1 MNFDQSV
8 EYLLQLGHE
17 TLAMKLGLRN
27 TELLLQA
34 LGNPEQSYPAVQI
47 AGTNGKGST
56 AVMLDSICR
65 KARRKTGLYTSPHLI
80 SITERIRINGVEISE
95 ERFAQ
100 LATTVRNAAEKL
112 LNEGTIEA
120 LPTFF
125 EHVTAIALVAF
136 REAEVEIA
144 ILETGL
150 GGRLDSTTAAK
161 AETVAITQI
170 AMDHEEYLGNTI
182 GSIAAE
188 KAAII
193 HPGAKVV
200 VVADH
205 QPPEALAVIK
215 RRCEQN
221 NVRAAIGEC
230 AVRIEEVNDGYFC
243 ATFQTPAVVYKRVR
257 MGLAGEHQLDNA
269 AVAIQIA
276 ESLGLDEQAIY
287 VGIQTAHHDGRL
299 ELVSIAPP
307 ILIDGAHNI
316 AAMRSLSTHLTRFG
330 RKPLTI
336 VFGAMRDKRADEMIS
351 ILQEISDTLI
361 LTRAQNIRS
370 ADPEDLL
377 NRNAPTGASKIRI
390 TPNSRDALR
399 LAIDLTPSNGLIV
412 VTGSLYLVGEVRR
425 QVIDQ
430 SRG

>member
-1 MNFDQSV
+1 MNFDQSL
-8 EYLLQLGHE
+8 EYLLRLGHE

-27 TELLLQA
+27 TERLLEA
-34 LGNPEQSYPAVQI
+34 LGNPEQSYPSVQI

-65 KARRKTGLYTSPHLI
+65 KAQRKTGLYTSPHLV
-80 SITERIRINGVEISE
+80 SITERIKINGSEISE
-95 ERFAQ
+95 DRFAQ
-100 LATTVRNAAEKL
+100 LATTVRIAAERL
-112 LNEGTIEA
+112 LNEGMIPA

-125 EHVTAIALVAF
+125 EHVTAIALLAF

-182 GSIAAE
+182 ESIAAE

-193 HPGAKVV
+193 HPGVKVV

-205 QPPEALAVIK
+205 QPSEALAVVK
-215 RRCEQN
+215 RQCEQN

-230 AVRIEEVNDGYFC
+230 AGRIEEVNDGYFC
-243 ATFQTPAVVYKRVR
+243 ATFQTPVAVYKRVR
-257 MGLAGEHQLDNA
+257 LGLAGEHQLDNA
-269 AVAIQIA
+269 AVAIQLA
-276 ESLGLDEQAIY
+276 ESLGLDAQAICEG
-287 VGIQTAHHDGRL
+287 VQAARHHGRL
-299 ELVSIAPP
+299 ELVSTAPS

-316 AAMRSLSTHLTRFG
+316 AAIRSVAAYLKRFG

-336 VFGAMRDKRADEMIS
+336 VFGAMRDKRADEMIG

-370 ADPEDLL
+370 ADPEDLM
-377 NRNAPTGASKIRI
+377 NRNAPTGAAKIRI
-390 TPNSRDALR
+390 APNSSDALR
-399 LAIDLTPSNGLIV
+399 MAVDLTPPNGLIV

-425 QVIDQ
+425 QFAE
-430 SRG
+430 

>member
-1 MNFDQSV
+1 MPPMNFDQALQ
-8 EYLLQLGHE
+8 YLLSLGHE

-65 KARRKTGLYTSPHLI
+65 KANLRTGLYTSPHLV
-80 SITERIRINGVEISE
+80 SITERIKINGVEISE

-100 LATTVRNAAEKL
+100 LATTVRNAAERL

-125 EHVTAIALVAF
+125 EHVTAIALLAF
-136 REAEVEIA
+136 RDAEVEIA

-161 AETVAITQI
+161 AETVGITQI

-182 GSIAAE
+182 ESIAAE

-193 HPGAKVV
+193 HPGVKVV

-205 QPPEALAVIK
+205 QPSEALAVIK

-243 ATFQTPAVVYKRVR
+243 ATFQTPATVYTRVR
-257 MGLAGEHQLDNA
+257 LGLAGEHQIDNA
-269 AVAIQIA
+269 AVAIQLA
-276 ESLGLDEQAIY
+276 ENLKVDHDSIVD
-287 VGIQTAHHDGRL
+287 GIETARHAGRL
-299 ELVSIAPP
+299 ELISATPA
-307 ILIDGAHNI
+307 ILLDGAHNV
-316 AAMRSLSTHLTRFG
+316 AAIQTLSAHLKRFG
-330 RKPLTI
+330 RRPLAVI
-336 VFGAMRDKRADEMIS
+336 FGAMRDKPIDEMID
-351 ILQEISDTLI
+351 IIAEISDTLI
-361 LTRAQNIRS
+361 LTKTRNIRS
-370 ADPEDLL
+370 AEPADLL
-377 NRNAPTGASKIRI
+377 SAHVATAESTMRVAS
-390 TPNSRDALR
+390 NSEDALR
-399 LAIDLTPSNGLIV
+399 AAIESTPPHGLIV
-412 VTGSLYLVGEVRR
+412 VTGSLYLVGEIRNR
-425 QVIDQ
+425 LI
-430 SRG
+430 

>member
-1 MNFDQSV
+1 MNFDQALQ
-8 EYLLQLGHE
+8 YLLSLGHE

-65 KARRKTGLYTSPHLI
+65 KANLSTGLYTSPHLV
-80 SITERIRINGVEISE
+80 SITERIKINGVEISE

-100 LATTVRNAAEKL
+100 LATTVRHAAERL

-125 EHVTAIALVAF
+125 EHVTAIALLAF
-136 REAEVEIA
+136 RDAEVEIA

-161 AETVAITQI
+161 AETVGITQI
-170 AMDHEEYLGNTI
+170 GMDHEEYLGNI
-182 GSIAAE
+182 IESIAAE

-193 HPGAKVV
+193 HPGVKVV

-205 QPPEALAVIK
+205 QPSEALAVIK

-243 ATFQTPAVVYKRVR
+243 ATFQTPAAVYKRVR
-257 MGLAGEHQLDNA
+257 LGLAGEHQIDNA
-269 AVAIQIA
+269 AVAIQLA
-276 ESLGLDEQAIY
+276 ENLKVDHDSIVD
-287 VGIQTAHHDGRL
+287 GIETARHAGRL
-299 ELVSIAPP
+299 ELISATPA
-307 ILIDGAHNI
+307 ILLDGAHNV
-316 AAMRSLSTHLTRFG
+316 AAIQTLSAHLKRFG
-330 RKPLTI
+330 RRPLAVI
-336 VFGAMRDKRADEMIS
+336 FGAMRDKPIDEMID
-351 ILQEISDTLI
+351 IIAEISDTLI
-361 LTRAQNIRS
+361 LTKTRNIRS
-370 ADPEDLL
+370 AEPADLL
-377 NRNAPTGASKIRI
+377 SAHVATAESTMRVAS
-390 TPNSRDALR
+390 NSEDALR
-399 LAIDLTPSNGLIV
+399 AAIESTPPHGLIV
-412 VTGSLYLVGEVRR
+412 VTGSLYLVGEIRNR
-425 QVIDQ
+425 LI
-430 SRG
+430 